1 MSYSNGPGGI
11 SIHAVDIA
19 AGRAATGLA
28 VSLLRIEGERAVVV
42 AAGMIADDGHFDDPI
57 RTGAGLS
64 PGLYEARFDIGAH
77 YGRSGT
83 ATFLDIA
90 PFRFRIADGAEHLHL
105 PLKFTPFGLMLFRG
119 V

>member
-1 MSYSNGPGGI
+1 MTYPNGPGGV

-19 AGRAATGLA
+19 AGEAAAGLSVA
-28 VSLLRIEGERAVVV
+28 LLRVEGAETIPV
-42 AAGMIADDGHFDDPI
+42 AEGTIGSDGHFDDPI

-64 PGLYEARFDIGAH
+64 PGLYEARFAIGAY

-83 ATFLDIA
+83 ATFLDTA
-90 PFRFRIADGAEHLHL
+90 PFRFRLAGGAEHLHL

>member
-1 MSYSNGPGGI
+1 MTYPNGPGGI

-19 AGRAATGLA
+19 AGEAAAGLA
-28 VSLLRIEGERAVVV
+28 VSLLRIEDGHATPV
-42 AAGMIADDGHFDDPI
+42 AAGEIGIDGHFDHPI

-64 PGLYEARFDIGAH
+64 PGLYEARFEIGDYYA
-77 YGRSGT
+77 RSGA
-83 ATFLDIA
+83 ATFLDSA
-90 PFRFRIADGAEHLHL
+90 PFRFRLIGGTDHLHL